1 MNKHTLQIKA
11 GDVPRVKKMTVQT
24 GVGQVDLRA
33 PPGRELV
40 VLVLGVSDPGLP
52 FDVDSMLW
60 ALGYEKRKEWC
71 G

>member
-1 MNKHTLQIKA
+1 MNEYTIQIKA

-24 GVGQVDLRA
+24 GVGLAELRA

-40 VLVLGVSDPGLP
+40 TLVLGVSDPGEP

-60 ALGYEKRKEWC
+60 ALGYEKRKE
-71 G
+71 